1 MTPLSP
7 RPVRASHVAL
17 TELMIPSY
25 ANFGGK
31 VHGGVLLRLMDQIA
45 YASAARHAGTYC
57 VTVSVDGAFFRAP
70 VEVGELVTLRA
81 SVNWVGRTSLVVG
94 IRVESENVT
103 SGEVKHTNTS
113 FFTMV
118 AKNEKGEPQAV
129 PPLLLET
136 RDEARRYL
144 EALTRRNIKA
154 RYEHALDDANSAL
167 AVHTDLDRLVGQR
180 CVLGS
185 DVQRELGV
193 SA

>member
-1 MTPLSP
+1 MTPLAP

-45 YASAARHAGTYC
+45 YASAARHAGSYC

-94 IRVESENVT
+94 IRVDSENVT

-118 AKNEKGEPQAV
+118 AKDEHGEPRAV
-129 PPLLLET
+129 PPLVLES
-136 RDEARRYL
+136 RDEVRRYL
-144 EALTRRNIKA
+144 EALTRRDIKA
-154 RYEHALDDANSAL
+154 RYDHELDDANSAL

-180 CVLGS
+180 CSLS
-185 DVQRELGV
+185 ADLRRELGV
-193 SA
+193 ST